1 MTWTENVKPVD
12 TAKFPPDV
20 EDAIFCKRYAPR
32 PGQARQEWPI
42 VWEDD
47 WCGEFEPEEQDE

>member
-1 MTWTENVKPVD
+1 MDRKCKTCRYSEVS
-12 TAKFPPDV
+12 PDV

-32 PGQARQEWPI
+32 PGIDFEEWPI
-42 VWEDD
+42 VWEND